1 MAPEIFPCIQSEIS
15 EKDSNWSMT
24 TDSVKVGNAV
34 EILTAEEAPH
44 CVFFQLYNSDHA
56 FSLFLSSLPP

>member
-1 MAPEIFPCIQSEIS
+1 
-15 EKDSNWSMT
+15 MT

-56 FSLFLSSLPP
+56 FSLFLSSLPPYIGGQT